1 MRKSKLGEGCGE
13 AMRDDS
19 MMEWGGRVEGGT
31 EKESN
36 KRAVLIE
43 GTIMG

>member
-1 MRKSKLGEGCGE
+1 MDRTEKGKEMRKSKLGEGCGE

-31 EKESN
+31 E
-36 KRAVLIE
+36 
-43 GTIMG
+43 